1 MPNAVAGPRARHSA
15 PGAASLPRVSCAEPA
30 RGAARRGVLPSAE
43 EALVFAIIDTAVIP
57 FLNSLYGAVGYLGV
71 FIAMVIEST
80 LLPLPSELI
89 LPYAGW
95 KVVDPTAIEPLTHGP
110 WNFWVVVVIGTA
122 ANTTGSIFGYY
133 LGANLGRP
141 FLDRWGRF
149 LLIRKHEIDQAETFF
164 ARWGSPTAFISRL
177 LPGVRSVISFIAGV
191 AHMPIG
197 RFIVYSTLGAI
208 PWTIALVYAG
218 TGLGA
223 NWTQIRDTLRP
234 FDTLILVACVAAVV
248 AFVWWRLGHPGW
260 RSGQSAA

>member
-1 MPNAVAGPRARHSA
+1 L
-15 PGAASLPRVSCAEPA
+15 PGDPA
-30 RGAARRGVLPSAE
+30 IPSY
-43 EALVFAIIDTAVIP
+43 EALVFAIIDTIVIP
-57 FLNSLYGAVGYLGV
+57 FLNNLYGAVGYLGV

-89 LPYAGW
+89 LPYAGFL
-95 KVVDPTAIEPLTHGP
+95 VSDPTKIEPLTHGS
-110 WNFWVVVVIGTA
+110 WNFWVVVVVGTA

-133 LGANLGRP
+133 LGARLGRP

-149 LLIRKHEIDQAETFF
+149 LLIRKHEIDQAESFF
-164 ARWGSPTAFISRL
+164 ARWGSPTAFFSRL

-218 TGLGA
+218 TVLGS
-223 NWTQIRDTLRP
+223 NWTQIRETLRP
-234 FDTLILVACVAAVV
+234 FDTLILVACVAAVAV
-248 AFVWWRLGHPGW
+248 FVLYQLLHSGSR
-260 RSGQSAA
+260 RGQSEA

>member
-1 MPNAVAGPRARHSA
+1 
-15 PGAASLPRVSCAEPA
+15 
-30 RGAARRGVLPSAE
+30 
-43 EALVFAIIDTAVIP
+43 VFAIIDTAVIP

-71 FIAMVIEST
+71 FVAMVIEST
-80 LLPLPSELI
+80 LIPLPSELI
-89 LPYAGW
+89 LPYAGFLISDAS
-95 KVVDPTAIEPLTHGP
+95 KIEPLTHGP
-110 WNFWVVVVIGTA
+110 WNFWVVVVIGTV

-133 LGANLGRP
+133 LGAKLGRP

-164 ARWGSPTAFISRL
+164 ARWGSPTAFFSRL

-197 RFIVYSTLGAI
+197 RFIVYSTLGAV

-218 TGLGA
+218 TVLGS
-223 NWTQIRDTLRP
+223 NWTQIRDSLRP

-248 AFVWWRLGHPGW
+248 AFVWWRLGHPGV
-260 RSGQSAA
+260 RRGQSEAQG